1 MAVNPQPGL
10 MKPNSWSPNQIAK
23 RNKIVQAASRLM
35 VREGV
40 HACTARMISAECGFS
55 TSSIHYYFKD
65 IDEILDLAIRR
76 VIGRFLRQV
85 ENEAA
90 LHDDPV
96 QALWAAAHA
105 YFERTS
111 DSIRAT
117 DGSGFRH
124 APMVWFEFQ
133 ARSLRTGD
141 IQTARD
147 LSSEATQLFVK
158 WMSKIEAITDPV
170 GRADALY
177 CALLGGAIRDSL
189 ERQPAGQR
197 VRQLFASL
205 DLPIP
210 EEEEEA
216 GQRPAARRATRKA
229 MAS

>member
-170 GRADALY
+170 GRADARRGRCLV
-177 CALLGGAIRDSL
+177 
-189 ERQPAGQR
+189 QPA
-197 VRQLFASL
+197 S
-205 DLPIP
+205 
-210 EEEEEA
+210 
-216 GQRPAARRATRKA
+216 RPVGRARRALRLREIDPRPHDSCA
-229 MAS
+229 RQADVGRDPVQE